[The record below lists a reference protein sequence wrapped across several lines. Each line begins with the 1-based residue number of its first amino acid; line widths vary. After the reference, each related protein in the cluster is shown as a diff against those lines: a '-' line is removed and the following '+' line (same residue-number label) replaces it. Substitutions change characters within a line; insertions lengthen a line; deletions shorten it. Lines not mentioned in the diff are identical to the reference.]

1 MPDCGI
7 RRLGPQDLPLLR
19 ELNALFGEA
28 FDERDTYLESPP
40 DDDYCRSL
48 LADPGVILIAAIADG
63 RVVGGLGGY
72 RLRKFEQARSE
83 IYIYDLAVAADM
95 RRRGIATALIEAVR
109 QIARETDCWMIF
121 VQGEE
126 QDEPAIAL
134 YRKLGVSEEEALHFD
149 IAP

>member
-1 MPDCGI
+1 VVAPEV

-19 ELNALFGEA
+19 QLNVLFGEV
-28 FDERDTYLESPP
+28 FDDRESYLENPP

-48 LADPGVILIAAIADG
+48 LADSNVILIAAIADG

-72 RLRKFEQARSE
+72 RLRKFERARSE
-83 IYIYDLAVAADM
+83 IYIYDLAVAEDM
-95 RRRGIATALIEAVR
+95 RRQGIATALIEAVR

-121 VQGEE
+121 VQGDQE
-126 QDEPAIAL
+126 DEPAIAL
-134 YRKLGVSEEEALHFD
+134 YRKLGVSEEQPLHFD

>member
-1 MPDCGI
+1 MPDCEI

-40 DDDYCRSL
+40 ADAYCRSL
-48 LADPGVILIAAIADG
+48 LADLGVILSAAIAAG

>member
-1 MPDCGI
+1 MPDCEI

-83 IYIYDLAVAADM
+83 IYIYDLAVAADS
-95 RRRGIATALIEAVR
+95 RRLGIATALIEAVR
-109 QIARETDCWMIF
+109 QVARETDCWVIF